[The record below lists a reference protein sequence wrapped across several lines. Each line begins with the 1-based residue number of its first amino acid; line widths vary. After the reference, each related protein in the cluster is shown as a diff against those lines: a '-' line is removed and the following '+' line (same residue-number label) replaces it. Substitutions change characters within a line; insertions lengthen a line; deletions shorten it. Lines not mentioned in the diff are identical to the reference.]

1 VRLSLKNTG
10 HQLKAKQAYSI
21 AEAVRRTSN
30 RTPRVCSLALLGFLC
45 LGSLTSLDAHAL
57 ALGSLKAL
65 SSIGEPL
72 RAEVELLDLT
82 AAEVSSLRASLVTP
96 ETYKAMGLDYNPE
109 LNSMQFI
116 LQRSPSGRAVIQ
128 LINSKMVT
136 TAFVD
141 IVLELSWANG
151 KITRDFTLLLT
162 PPNAGMAAAPVTPLN
177 PIVSPPVERAGPAL
191 ARTSAPPPHLSMGTK
206 PVERA
211 HPASTTTKAEIP
223 SSPRAVLEAQSP
235 VSPAPS
241 ISSASAKRVE
251 VVRGDTASKL
261 VVQSLPNNVSLA
273 QMLLALL
280 RGNSDAFMADNV
292 NRLKAGASLALPTAD
307 DSLTVPRTVAQQAII
322 FQSRDFDVYR
332 QQLASRART
341 AQIVATGRD
350 ATGKMQGKLEEETA
364 EKAEDDRLTLSNGVL
379 KGAPVG
385 TISTEEKLAIEL
397 QAKDETSR
405 LAELSKNIS
414 DLNKLVVDPANTA
427 LPTHSALTEGSTGVL
442 SLAALRAQNDLNNL
456 IDRLSKHPATMPAT
470 TGFLGFSLAGILFR
484 SRRNSASKN
493 GDLRSTTQGAE
504 RTKTLKES
512 ITSSNNNL
520 FPNSTMTAPTSSA
533 QALIQTTERQ
543 HQTDRLEP
551 FVEDPLTS
559 TQVERAR
566 GQQAEALSQSAL
578 KRVPQPLALHIE
590 LMDFYIARKDTAN
603 FQNLA
608 VEALTITGGYGS
620 NWEQICAKGHSI
632 DPKNLLYQLTAA
644 ASTPSAAA

>member
-1 VRLSLKNTG
+1 MRLSLKNTG

-30 RTPRVCSLALLGFLC
+30 RTPRVCNLALLGVLWI
-45 LGSLTSLDAHAL
+45 GSLTSLDAHAL

-96 ETYKAMGLDYNPE
+96 ETYRAMGLDYNPE

-162 PPNAGMAAAPVTPLN
+162 PPNAGMAAAPVTPLY

-191 ARTSAPPPHLSMGTK
+191 ARTSAPSPHLSMGTK

-211 HPASTTTKAEIP
+211 IPASTTTKAEIP
-223 SSPRAVLEAQSP
+223 SSPRAVLQAQSP
-235 VSPAPS
+235 VSPAPT
-241 ISSASAKRVE
+241 ISAASAQRVD

-341 AQIVATGRD
+341 DQVPASGRD
-350 ATGKMQGKLEEETA
+350 ASGQTQGTA
-364 EKAEDDRLTLSNGVL
+364 ERTAAEAEEDKLTLSNGVL

-385 TISTEEKLAIEL
+385 TISTEEKLAREL

-405 LAELSKNIS
+405 LAELSKNIG

-470 TGFLGFSLAGILFR
+470 AGFLGFSLAGILFR

-493 GDLRSTTQGAE
+493 GDLRSATQGAE

-520 FPNSTMTAPTSSA
+520 FPNSTMAAPTSSA
-533 QALIQTTERQ
+533 EALIQTTKPQ

-559 TQVERAR
+559 TQGERAR
-566 GQQAEALSQSAL
+566 GQQAEALLRSAL

-590 LMDFYIARKDTAN
+590 LMDLYIARKDIAN

-608 VEALTITGGYGS
+608 IEALTITGGYGS
-620 NWEQICAKGHSI
+620 NWERICAKGHSI
-632 DPKNLLYQLTAA
+632 DPQNLLYQLTAVN
-644 ASTPSAAA
+644 PIPQAAA